1 MSVKD
6 VNKILEDQMQSNADW
21 REVACRWLLGHE
33 NIWKKWLPYGTQCL
47 QQFGLYNIVLDK
59 FVDNRD
65 DPSDLTCRACP
76 SGTKLFGD
84 P

>member
-33 NIWKKWLPYGTQCL
+33 NIWRKWLPYSTQCL
-47 QQFGLYNIVLDK
+47 QQFGLYNIALDK

-65 DPSDLTCRACP
+65 NPSDLTCRACL